1 MKKPSIKTTTAVLAV
16 GLFSATSYANTCQ
29 TLVWSDEFNGTTLDL
44 NNWEVQTGDGCA
56 EGICG
61 WGNNELQSYQS
72 DNLTVANG
80 TLTITAK
87 KQRVQANSYT
97 SGRIRTAGM
106 PASGEWTNGRF
117 EARIK
122 LPDAAGMW
130 PAFWMLPTNPDV
142 GWPMSGE
149 IDIMESTGQAS
160 MFAHGTIH
168 YGEAWPNNSF
178 TGAHVLSQ
186 PQKWSDNF
194 HVYAVEWEPNEIR
207 WYVDGMLYS
216 TKTPSDLANPS
227 WWTYENY
234 QYHILLNMAV
244 GGSWGGT
251 VDDSALPAT
260 MEVDYV
266 RVYNL
271 GEAAIDGPN
280 IVAPNS
286 THTFT
291 VVGAQGTNSSYTW
304 SAPAGATI
312 SGSGESVNIDFAGA
326 TSGEVSVTV
335 TNASCG
341 TDVASFNVFVEPEL
355 AVETVLD
362 DFDGNSAVTYT
373 YFDGNFDVS
382 GGVLNYTRNSAT
394 QWDVIAAST
403 SAISNAAPLLVGDKA
418 FAMDLFNTDAALVGK
433 QILVQL
439 ENSATAT
446 SSNYPVGRHSKYEA
460 FIDHANGRQTLRFRL
475 ADRIDG
481 DTGDTNVDT
490 LVILIDPN
498 TFNGDLYTIDNFVI
512 LGGSTQPP
520 AEATSVYVSSVTTGT
535 QSAGKGQKFGTAA
548 VTVLDDLG
556 QPYANASV
564 TGSFNGTWDETQ
576 TVSTDVNGVA
586 NFVTSTSQGGGVT
599 VNFCVSDVTAA
610 LTFDTSASTG
620 LCQ

>member
-1 MKKPSIKTTTAVLAV
+1 
-16 GLFSATSYANTCQ
+16 
-29 TLVWSDEFNGTTLDL
+29 
-44 NNWEVQTGDGCA
+44 
-56 EGICG
+56 
-61 WGNNELQSYQS
+61 
-72 DNLTVANG
+72 
-80 TLTITAK
+80 
-87 KQRVQANSYT
+87 
-97 SGRIRTAGM
+97 M

-130 PAFWMLPTNPDV
+130 PAFWMLPTNPDI

-160 MFAHGTIH
+160 MFAHGHIH

-186 PQKWSDNF
+186 PQKWSDDF

-271 GEAAIDGPN
+271 GGAAIDGPN

-312 SGSGESVNIDFAGA
+312 SGNGESVNIDFTGA
-326 TSGEVSVTV
+326 TSGEVSVTA

-341 TDVASFNVFVEPEL
+341 TDVASFNVFVEPVL

-446 SSNYPVGRHSKYEA
+446 SSNYPVGRHSKYED
-460 FIDHANGRQTLRFRL
+460 FIDHANGWQTLRFRL

-481 DTGDTNVDT
+481 DTGDTNIDT

-535 QSAGKGQKFGTAA
+535 QSAGKGQKFGAAA